1 MRRIVVIIVALFVC
15 NALWAQNTKAKKI
28 LDEVSAKAKTFKG
41 VSANFV
47 FSMENKEMEID
58 EKNEGSIKLK
68 GQKYCVKLPEAGVE
82 VFSDG
87 TTLWNYMKDGN
98 QVTIS
103 NIDDEGSELMDP
115 SSIFTIYEKGF
126 RSEFVDEKKVGAKTI
141 YRINLFPDSDEYEV
155 SKIEVSIDK
164 ATMMIHEATLHGTDG
179 NLYGILV
186 TRMESDKDFPDSD
199 FIFDVSKYTDIEVI
213 DFR

>member
-1 MRRIVVIIVALFVC
+1 MKRLVLILGVLFAANII
-15 NALWAQNTKAKKI
+15 WAQDTRAKQI
-28 LDEVSAKAKTFKG
+28 LDEVSEQTKTYKSM
-41 VSANFV
+41 SAEFT
-47 FSMENKEMEID
+47 FSMVNKEMDID
-58 EKNEGSIKLK
+58 EKNNGTIKVK
-68 GQKYCVKLPEAGVE
+68 GQKYCVQLPEVGVE

-87 TTLWNYMKDGN
+87 TTIWNYMKDGN

-103 NIDDEGSELMDP
+103 SVEDDGSELMDP

-126 RSEFVDEKKVGAKTI
+126 RSEFVKEKSENGKTLLD
-141 YRINLFPDSDEYEV
+141 INLFPDSDEYEV

-164 ATMMIHEATLHGTDG
+164 TTMMIYSATLHGTDG

-186 TRMESDKDFPDSD
+186 KKLETNKDFPDSD
-199 FIFDVSKYTDIEVI
+199 FVFNKANYGDVEEI